1 MGVIPWLGLRQLLWR
16 EVKKINR
23 TQTRTQKE
31 RNSTTHGTSY
41 TFKKELTFYLC
52 RDCPSEVT
60 RFRERVTR
68 RKIQRVRH
76 LQRARID
83 WLFFFLFGAHLST
96 VRRQETRQRKRK
108 DYYSFFSSQKEEPPL
123 PIPPAPCSVQQA
135 HPFKN
140 KIPSKTARGK
150 KKSILLREGE
160 EILFDESQLAAVV
173 ATVKYATVQRGGT
186 RKPFQLVRFFFI
198 LPRCSALLCSNLF
211 MHVHTPQRSHSRLN

>member
-83 WLFFFLFGAHLST
+83 WLFLSLWGT
-96 VRRQETRQRKRK
+96 SINRQAARDPSAEEERLLLL
-108 DYYSFFSSQKEEPPL
+108 FSSQKEEPPL